1 MRRFAQIRAALVVLM
16 VALLG
21 TACFSPANRGGES
34 ALDQQRLP
42 QQNAGPAQPGGVFRY
57 TLPSDAKSLDPTTQ
71 SSFNTHIAIGS
82 TYSKLVDYK
91 TGADIPYGAS
101 VLEGDLAEKWGV
113 SPDGLTWTFNLRHGV
128 KWHNTAPVNGRE
140 FTSADVV
147 CTMDRIRSLP
157 GQQSG
162 QLATV
167 AGWSAPDPY
176 TVAFT
181 LKTPYAEFDTTM
193 AGHFMWILPCEGT
206 QGKFDLNTQAIG
218 TGAYVLQTWSRDKER
233 ILVKNPDYYVKGE
246 PNIDRIEISIVPDQA
261 AALAAYRT
269 GRADYLSVLT
279 LDKTQA
285 EKVLAEDPKSI
296 LFREAGITQTRI
308 FMNQARTP
316 FDKLPVRRAIAL
328 AIDRK
333 AMVAAIRAGGHE
345 TGPVSPTLLGGLT
358 PEEDATLQPYDPEQ
372 AKKLLA
378 EAGLP
383 GGFSA
388 KMIVTDGYGANVV
401 REAQWVQ
408 QDLAKVGITIELDVQ
423 DYATYFTESWAGKNY
438 DIGYGL
444 QTPFLAADDY
454 LTGEWLSTGTRNWYN
469 INDPQLDAMINKQR
483 GELDKAAREN
493 EIREIQRYIIQ
504 NVSNPVP
511 LYVYDGLSIYKDYL
525 HDAWPHPDYG
535 TRHQARMWLGPEAP
549 GRTA

>member
-1 MRRFAQIRAALVVLM
+1 MRRLARIRAALVVLM

-21 TACFSPANRGGES
+21 TACFSPARQAGEG

-42 QQNAGPAQPGGVFRY
+42 QQSAGPAQPGGVFRY
-57 TLPSDAKSLDPTTQ
+57 TLPSDAKSLDPMTQ

-140 FTSADVV
+140 FKSSDVV

-162 QLATV
+162 QLAPV
-167 AGWSAPDPY
+167 ASWSAPDDY

-193 AGHFMWILPCEGT
+193 AGHFMWIVPCEGT
-206 QGKFDLNTQAIG
+206 KGQFDLNTQAIG
-218 TGAYVLQTWSRDKER
+218 TGAYILQKWDRDRER
-233 ILVKNPDYYVKGE
+233 ILVKNPDYFAAGQ

-308 FMNQARTP
+308 FMNQAKAP
-316 FDKLPVRRAIAL
+316 FDKLQVRRAVAL

-333 AMVAAIRAGGHE
+333 AMVGAIRAGGHE

-358 PEEDATLQPYDPEQ
+358 SEEDAQLQPYDPEQ

-383 GGFSA
+383 NGFSV

-408 QDLAKVGITIELDVQ
+408 QDLAKVGITVELDVQ
-423 DYATYFTESWAGKNY
+423 DYATYFTESWAKKNY

-469 INDPQLDAMINKQR
+469 INDPQLDALINQQR
-483 GELDKAAREN
+483 GELDKGAREKQ
-493 EIREIQRYIIQ
+493 IQEIQRYIIQ

-535 TRHQARMWLGPEAP
+535 TRHQAKMWLGPEAP
-549 GRTA
+549 GRTS